1 MEKVFQINLGGLI
14 FFIEEPAYQILKR
27 YIDQLNTHFA
37 NNSEIVLDIESRISE
52 LFSAKLD
59 VAKNTLNEYDVK
71 EVIAI
76 MGDINQMSSGESS
89 ADFANPHAGP
99 FQNSPNLK
107 LNKLRRNPY
116 DTKLGGI
123 ASGIAA
129 FFNIDPV
136 IVRLLFVASVILYG
150 SGILFY
156 LVLWIVIP
164 QAKGEEAE
172 IMRVQKQQRTR
183 RLFRDADS
191 RVVSGVSAG
200 LANYFSLDVVWIRL
214 AFLVSIFIFG
224 SGFWLYII
232 LWAITPKAVTAADK
246 LMMKG
251 EPVDIKNIE
260 REVLNNQG
268 PTKMSNFANRG
279 GDLLG
284 TLLRGFVK
292 LVLGFVAFILFIIV
306 LALSITVFS
315 IFFGIGNTAWL
326 NELIQFTVQ
335 DPTVIWSAK
344 IGISLVLLTPV
355 VGLLLLVI
363 RGIFHVKWSRSLVGS
378 TLAGVFFVGF
388 GFLVF
393 ALATFSQQIKINEVK
408 TDLIPVQLAGNDT
421 LLIEGIEM
429 PDVEEDLNGWNQ
441 AEITLNDQGFI
452 LDNSKKKVY
461 IEIDQLR
468 IRRAGPKDSI
478 GLKVIYKSKGANQ
491 DDGRQN
497 ISFIQYNVKYEG
509 NKMIIPNYFT
519 IDYQN
524 QFRFQEIDL
533 ILTLPENQLI
543 QLNDE
548 IKSIVDERNFDEMDG
563 DLYQVVKGDMKCL
576 DCEGHEDD
584 RSEDIESIDGEI
596 DDDEKEIKFDIKTDK
611 GDKKIRITIDDN
623 GEEKKVKREV
633 ERIEKQADGSEKVI
647 REKQIGPI
655 TIHEEKNVKKK

>member
-27 YIDQLNTHFA
+27 YIDQLHAHFT
-37 NNSEIVLDIESRISE
+37 NNSEIVTDIESRMAE
-52 LFSAKLD
+52 LFSVKLD
-59 VAKNTLNEYDVK
+59 VVKNTLNEADVI

-76 MGDINQMSSGESS
+76 MGDINQMSNGENSS
-89 ADFANPHAGP
+89 DYIHSQPNSYQGP
-99 FQNSPNLK
+99 GSFK
-107 LNKLRRNPY
+107 MNKLRRNPY

-156 LVLWIVIP
+156 LILWIVIP
-164 QAKGEEAE
+164 QARGEEAE
-172 IMRVQKQQRTR
+172 IMRLQKQSRTR
-183 RLFRDADS
+183 RLFRDGDS

-224 SGFWLYII
+224 SGFWLYIV
-232 LWAITPKAVTAADK
+232 LWAITPKAITAADK

-251 EPVDIKNIE
+251 EPVDIKSIE
-260 REVLNNQG
+260 REVLNSQG
-268 PTKMSNFANRG
+268 PTKMSNIANKG

-292 LVLGFVAFILFIIV
+292 LVLGFIALILFIV
-306 LALSITVFS
+306 VMALSIAVFS
-315 IFFGIGNTAWL
+315 IFFGIGNTVWL

-363 RGIFHVKWSRSLVGS
+363 RGIFHVKWSRSVVGS
-378 TLAGVFFVGF
+378 TLAGIFFVGF
-388 GFLVF
+388 GFLIF
-393 ALATFSQQIKINEVK
+393 ALASFSQQIKINEVK
-408 TDLIPVQLAGNDT
+408 TELKPIQITSTDT
-421 LLIEGIEM
+421 LLIEGVEI
-429 PDVEEDLNGWNQ
+429 PVVEEDLNGWNQ
-441 AEITLNDQGFI
+441 AELTLNDQGFI
-452 LDNSKKKVY
+452 IDNSKKKVY

-468 IRRAGPKDSI
+468 IRKAGLKDSI
-478 GLKVIYKSKGANQ
+478 GLKVIYKSKGANH

-497 ISFIQYNVKYEG
+497 ISYIQYDVKMEG
-509 NKMIIPNYFT
+509 NKLIIPNYFT

-533 ILTLPENQLI
+533 VLTLPENQFIKL
-543 QLNDE
+543 DDG

-563 DLYQVVKGDMKCL
+563 ELYQVVKGDIKCL
-576 DCEGHEDD
+576 DCEGHNDD
-584 RSEDIESIDGEI
+584 KSEDVETNEDENEI
-596 DDDEKEIKFDIKTDK
+596 NFDIKTDH
-611 GDKKIRITIDDN
+611 GDKKIRITIDEDAD
-623 GEEKKVKREV
+623 ERKVKKEV

-647 REKQIGPI
+647 REKKIGPI

>member
-27 YIDQLNTHFA
+27 YIDQLHAHFA
-37 NNSEIVLDIESRISE
+37 NNSEIVTDIESRMAE
-52 LFSAKLD
+52 LFSVKLD
-59 VAKNTLNEYDVK
+59 VVKNTLNEADVN

-76 MGDINQMSSGESS
+76 MGDINQMSNGDTNADSIHAQPNSS
-89 ADFANPHAGP
+89 HGTSSF
-99 FQNSPNLK
+99 K
-107 LNKLRRNPY
+107 MNKLRRNPY

-156 LVLWIVIP
+156 LALWIVIP

-172 IMRVQKQQRTR
+172 IMRLQKQHRTR

-251 EPVDIKNIE
+251 ETVDIKNIE
-260 REVLNNQG
+260 KEILNNQG
-268 PTKMSNFANRG
+268 PTKMSNFASRG

-292 LVLGFVAFILFIIV
+292 LILGFVALILFIIIM
-306 LALSITVFS
+306 ALSIAAFS
-315 IFFGIGNTAWL
+315 VFFGIGNTVWL
-326 NELIQFTVQ
+326 NELIQFTIQ

-355 VGLLLLVI
+355 VGLLLLVM
-363 RGIFHVKWSRSLVGS
+363 RGIFHVKWSRSVVGS
-378 TLAGVFFVGF
+378 TLAGIFFVGF
-388 GFLVF
+388 GFLIF
-393 ALATFSQQIKINEVK
+393 AIASFSQQIKINEVK
-408 TDLIPVQLAGNDT
+408 TELSPIKISNTDT
-421 LLIEGIEM
+421 LMIEGVEIPE
-429 PDVEEDLNGWNQ
+429 VEEDLNGWNQ
-441 AEITLNDQGFI
+441 AELTLNDQGFI
-452 LDNSKKKVY
+452 IDNSKKKVY

-468 IRRAGPKDSI
+468 IRKAGLKDSI
-478 GLKVIYKSKGANQ
+478 GLKVIYKSKGANH

-497 ISFIQYNVKYEG
+497 ISYIQYDVKMEG
-509 NKMIIPNYFT
+509 NKLIIPNYFT

-533 ILTLPENQLI
+533 VLTLPENQFIKL
-543 QLNDE
+543 DDG

-563 DLYQVVKGDMKCL
+563 ELYQVVKGDIKCL
-576 DCEGHEDD
+576 DCEGHDD
-584 RSEDIESIDGEI
+584 DKSEDVETNEDENEI
-596 DDDEKEIKFDIKTDK
+596 NFDIKTDN
-611 GDKKIRITIDDN
+611 GDKKIRITIDEDTD
-623 GEEKKVKREV
+623 ERKVKKEV

-647 REKQIGPI
+647 REKKIGPI